1 MKVGILSMQRIKN
14 YGSFLQAFALKSIL
28 EELGAD
34 VEFVDYHPGETLIPS
49 DGGMGIK
56 RKIIK
61 GVEAWK
67 GSAPPSEKIRFINYK
82 RNYAEKYYPYLG
94 ITDEMNY
101 SPKLDVLVIGSDEV
115 FNCVQ
120 NNTNVGFAPELFGQ
134 ESNAEKVISY
144 AASFGN
150 TTFEKLKQ
158 YGVDLKVTGWLK
170 SFDALSVRDENS
182 ARIVEALTGN
192 KPEIN
197 LDPVLMYDFITD
209 RKTSKGV
216 IEDNYILLYGYSNR
230 FTVEECK
237 EIRKFANKRG
247 LRIFCIGGVQ
257 NCCDRFIDTDPF
269 TVITYFQHAE
279 YIVTDTFHGT
289 ILSTIT
295 HRPFA
300 SIVRNAGYGNSEK
313 LLDLLKRLRLE
324 SRIWNN
330 LSELEDLLQE
340 GQDYKETDYLL
351 QRERIRTR
359 EYLRKWVC

>member
-216 IEDNYILLYGYSNR
+216 IEDNYIL
-230 FTVEECK
+230 
-237 EIRKFANKRG
+237 
-247 LRIFCIGGVQ
+247 
-257 NCCDRFIDTDPF
+257 
-269 TVITYFQHAE
+269 QHAE